1 MFKGK
6 KIASVVVAMAMVTCV
21 PLTAFAGSSSKSV
34 NGYGTLYGS
43 LGRTGSYV
51 TSVSKNND
59 RAYLTIG
66 GTIQDKNGN
75 TIEKQ
80 QNIYSSRG
88 ETYFSGSWRY
98 VPSNAYALYGA
109 HGVQGGSTY
118 GAAAV
123 YTYTQA

>member
-6 KIASVVVAMAMVTCV
+6 KIAGVLVTVAMVTCL
-21 PLTAFAGSSSKSV
+21 PLTAFAGSNSTSTK
-34 NGYGTLYGS
+34 GYGTLYGNLS
-43 LGRTGSYV
+43 SSGSYV
-51 TSVSKNND
+51 TSVSKNED

-80 QNIYSSRG
+80 QNISSSRG
-88 ETYFSGSWRY
+88 DTYFSGSWRY
-98 VPSNAYALYGA
+98 IPSNAYALYGA

-123 YTYTQA
+123 YTYTHA

>member
-6 KIASVVVAMAMVTCV
+6 KIACVLVAAAMVTCL
-21 PLTAFAGSSSKSV
+21 PITAFAGSSSKSV
-34 NGYGTLYGS
+34 NGYGTLYGKLS
-43 LGRTGSYV
+43 SSGSYV

-66 GTIQDKNGN
+66 GTIQDKNGK

-80 QNIYSSRG
+80 QNINSSRG

-98 VPSNAYALYGA
+98 IPSNAYALYGA